1 MTGLTAQRA
10 SVGEDRIVLRI
21 VSAAVVLLLSAGACF
36 SQGVEK
42 ADANPVRL
50 GLILDMTGVYADVT
64 GAGSA
69 MAAKMAVEDFGG
81 KVLDRPIEILVADHQ
96 NKAEI
101 AAAQARRWFETQNVV
116 ALMDVAASATALAA
130 QDVAKQHDRIIILD
144 GPGTTRLTN
153 ENCAPQTVHYAY
165 DTYALGNAT
174 GAAIT
179 KAGGK
184 TWFFLAADYVFG
196 ADLERDASAAV
207 KANGG
212 AVLGDVRHPLNTA
225 DFSSFLLQAQASKAQ
240 IIGLANA
247 GGDLVQAVK
256 QASEFGL
263 GQSGQ
268 KLAALLMY
276 DTDVHAMGLEL
287 TQGMLTTSA
296 FYWDRTDA
304 TRAFSR
310 RYFERMGRMPNFVQA
325 GVYSSTMHYLEAVQ
339 AVGTLDTATVMKK
352 MKDTPIND
360 FYATNGR
367 IREDGRMVHDMYL
380 VEVKKPSESKY
391 PWDYF
396 KILATIPGDEAFLS
410 LGRSRCPL
418 IKK

>member
-1 MTGLTAQRA
+1 
-10 SVGEDRIVLRI
+10 
-21 VSAAVVLLLSAGACF
+21 
-36 SQGVEK
+36 
-42 ADANPVRL
+42 
-50 GLILDMTGVYADVT
+50 LILDMTGVYADAT

-130 QDVAKQHDRIIILD
+130 QDVAKQHDKIIILS
-144 GPGTTRLTN
+144 GPVTTRLTN

-165 DTYALGNAT
+165 YTYALDTAT
-174 GAAIT
+174 GTAIT

-184 TWFFLAADYVFG
+184 TWFFLAADYTFG
-196 ADLERDASAAV
+196 SDLERDASASV

-212 AVLGDVRHPLNTA
+212 SVLGDVRHPLNTA

-247 GGDLVQAVK
+247 GGDTDQAIK
-256 QASEFGL
+256 QAHEFGL
-263 GQSGQ
+263 TQSGQ

-276 DTDVHAMGLEL
+276 DTEVDAMGLEI
-287 TQGMLTTSA
+287 TQGMLTTSG
-296 FYWDRTDA
+296 FYWDRTEA

-310 RYFERMGRMPNFVQA
+310 RFFDRIGKMPNMSQA
-325 GVYSSTMHYLEAVQ
+325 GVYSSTMHYLEAVR
-339 AVGTLDTATVMKK
+339 AVGTLDTAAVMKK
-352 MKDTPIND
+352 IKETPIND
-360 FYATNGR
+360 FYADNGR
-367 IREDGRMVHDMYL
+367 IRDDGRMVHDMYL

-391 PWDYF
+391 PWDYTR
-396 KILATIPGDEAFLS
+396 IQ
-410 LGRSRCPL
+410 
-418 IKK
+418 

>member
-1 MTGLTAQRA
+1 M
-10 SVGEDRIVLRI
+10 LRL
-21 VSAAVVLLLSAGACF
+21 VSAAVFLLSSAWVCF
-36 SQGVEK
+36 SQGAEK
-42 ADANPVRL
+42 ADGDPIRL
-50 GLILDMTGVYADVT
+50 GLILDMSGVYADVT

-69 MAAKMAVEDFGG
+69 MAARMAVEDFGG
-81 KVLDRPIEILVADHQ
+81 TVLGRRIEILVADHQ

-130 QDVAKQHDRIIILD
+130 QDVAKQHDKIIILS

-165 DTYALGNAT
+165 DTYALGTAT

-184 TWFFLAADYVFG
+184 TWFFLAADYTFG
-196 ADLERDASAAV
+196 SDLERDASAAV

-212 AVLGDVRHPLNTA
+212 SVLGDVRHPLNTA

-247 GGDLVQAVK
+247 GGDTDRAIK
-256 QASEFGL
+256 QAHEFGL
-263 GQSGQ
+263 TQSGQ

-276 DTDVHAMGLEL
+276 DTDVHAMGLEI
-287 TQGMLTTSA
+287 TQGMLTTSG
-296 FYWDRTDA
+296 FYWDRTEA

-310 RYFERMGRMPNFVQA
+310 RFFDRIGKMPNMSQA

-339 AVGTLDTATVMKK
+339 AVGTLDTAAVMKK
-352 MKDTPIND
+352 MKEAPIND
-360 FYATNGR
+360 FYADNGR
-367 IREDGRMVHDMYL
+367 IRDDGRMVHDMYL
-380 VEVKKPSESKY
+380 VEAKKPSESKY
-391 PWDYF
+391 PRDYIRF
-396 KILATIPGDEAFLS
+396 WRPFRATRLS
-410 LGRSRCPL
+410 CPSNSPVAH
-418 IKK
+418 

>member
-1 MTGLTAQRA
+1 M
-10 SVGEDRIVLRI
+10 LRI
-21 VSAAVVLLLSAGACF
+21 VSAAVFLLLSAGACF
-36 SQGVEK
+36 PQDAEK
-42 ADANPVRL
+42 ADGDPIRL
-50 GLILDMTGVYADVT
+50 GLILDMSGVYADVT

-69 MAAKMAVEDFGG
+69 MAARMAVEDFGG
-81 KVLDRPIEILVADHQ
+81 TVLGRPIEILVADHQ

-130 QDVAKQHDRIIILD
+130 QDVAKQHDKIIILS

-165 DTYALGNAT
+165 DTYALGTAT

-184 TWFFLAADYVFG
+184 TWFFLAADYTFG
-196 ADLERDASAAV
+196 SDLERDASASV

-212 AVLGDVRHPLNTA
+212 SVLGDVRHPLNTA

-247 GGDLVQAVK
+247 GGDTDQTIK
-256 QASEFGL
+256 QAHEFGL
-263 GQSGQ
+263 TQSGQ

-276 DTDVHAMGLEL
+276 DTEVDAMGLEI
-287 TQGMLTTSA
+287 TQGMLTTSG
-296 FYWDRTDA
+296 FYWDRTEA

-310 RYFERMGRMPNFVQA
+310 RFFDRIGKMPNRRGPA
-325 GVYSSTMHYLEAVQ
+325 SIPRRCTISRPSRPSALS
-339 AVGTLDTATVMKK
+339 
-352 MKDTPIND
+352 
-360 FYATNGR
+360 
-367 IREDGRMVHDMYL
+367 IRR
-380 VEVKKPSESKY
+380 
-391 PWDYF
+391 
-396 KILATIPGDEAFLS
+396 
-410 LGRSRCPL
+410 RS
-418 IKK
+418 

>member
-1 MTGLTAQRA
+1 ML
-10 SVGEDRIVLRI
+10 LRI
-21 VSAAVVLLLSAGACF
+21 LSVVACLLLSAGTSFAQTTDKG
-36 SQGVEK
+36 SS
-42 ADANPVRL
+42 DPIRL
-50 GLILDMTGVYADVT
+50 GLILDMSGLYADLT

-81 KVLDRPIEILVADHQ
+81 IVLGRPIEILVADHQ
-96 NKAEI
+96 NKADV
-101 AAAQARRWFETQNVV
+101 AAAKAREWFDTQNVV
-116 ALMDVAASATALAA
+116 ALMDVAASSTALAA
-130 QDVAKQHDRIIILD
+130 QEIAKQRNKIIILN
-144 GPGTTRLTN
+144 GPGTARLTN

-174 GAAIT
+174 GQAIT
-179 KAGGK
+179 AAGGK
-184 TWFFLAADYVFG
+184 SWFFLTADYTFG
-196 ADLERDASAAV
+196 SDLERDASAAV
-207 KANGG
+207 KASGG
-212 AVLGDVRHPLNTA
+212 TVLGSVRHPINTA

-247 GGDLVQAVK
+247 GGDTVQAIK

-263 GQSGQ
+263 TQSGQ

-276 DTDVHAMGLEL
+276 DTDVHTLGLDIA
-287 TQGMLTTSA
+287 QGMLTTSG

-310 RYFERMGRMPNFVQA
+310 RYFERIGKMPNMSQA
-325 GVYSSTMHYLEAVQ
+325 GVYSATMHYLEAVK
-339 AVGTLDTATVMKK
+339 AAGTLDTAAVMQK

-360 FYATNGR
+360 FYATNGH

-380 VEVKKPSESKY
+380 VEAKKPSDSKY
-391 PWDYF
+391 AWDYY
-396 KILATIPGDEAFLS
+396 KILATIPGDKAFLP
-410 LGRSRCPL
+410 LEQSRCPL

>member
-1 MTGLTAQRA
+1 M
-10 SVGEDRIVLRI
+10 LRI
-21 VSAAVVLLLSAGACF
+21 VSAAIFLLLSAGACL
-36 SQGVEK
+36 SQVAEK
-42 ADANPVRL
+42 ADGDPIRL
-50 GLILDMTGVYADVT
+50 GLILDMSGVYADVT

-69 MAAKMAVEDFGG
+69 MAARMAVEDFGG
-81 KVLDRPIEILVADHQ
+81 TVLGRRIEILVADHQ

-130 QDVAKQHDRIIILD
+130 QDVAKQHDKIIILN

-165 DTYALGNAT
+165 DTYALGTAT

-184 TWFFLAADYVFG
+184 TWFFLAADYTFG
-196 ADLERDASAAV
+196 SDLERDASAAV

-212 AVLGDVRHPLNTA
+212 SVLGDVRHPLNTA

-247 GGDLVQAVK
+247 GGDTDQAIK
-256 QASEFGL
+256 QAHEFGL
-263 GQSGQ
+263 TQSGQ

-276 DTDVHAMGLEL
+276 DTDVHAMGLEI
-287 TQGMLTTSA
+287 TQGMLTTSG
-296 FYWDRTDA
+296 FYWDRTEA

-310 RYFERMGRMPNFVQA
+310 RFFDRIGKMPNMSQA

-339 AVGTLDTATVMKK
+339 AVGTLDTAAVMKK
-352 MKDTPIND
+352 MKETPIND
-360 FYATNGR
+360 FYADNGR
-367 IREDGRMVHDMYL
+367 IRDDGRMVHDMYL
-380 VEVKKPSESKY
+380 VEAKKPSESKY
-391 PWDYF
+391 PWDYY
-396 KILATIPGDEAFLS
+396 KILATIPGDAAFLP
-410 LGRSRCPL
+410 LEQSRCPL

>member
-1 MTGLTAQRA
+1 M
-10 SVGEDRIVLRI
+10 LRI
-21 VSAAVVLLLSAGACF
+21 ASAAIFLLLSAGACF
-36 SQGVEK
+36 SQVAEK
-42 ADANPVRL
+42 AHGDPIRL
-50 GLILDMTGVYADVT
+50 GLILDMSGVYADVT

-69 MAAKMAVEDFGG
+69 MAAKMAAEDFGG
-81 KVLDRPIEILVADHQ
+81 KVLGRPIEILVADHQ

-130 QDVAKQHDRIIILD
+130 QDVAKQHDKIIILS

-153 ENCAPQTVHYAY
+153 ENCAPQTIHYAY
-165 DTYALGNAT
+165 DTYALGTAT

-184 TWFFLAADYVFG
+184 TWFFVAADYTFG
-196 ADLERDASAAV
+196 SDLERDASASV

-212 AVLGDVRHPLNTA
+212 SVLGDVRHPLNTA

-247 GGDLVQAVK
+247 GGDTDQAIK
-256 QASEFGL
+256 QAHEFGL
-263 GQSGQ
+263 TQSGQ

-276 DTDVHAMGLEL
+276 DTDVHAMGLEI
-287 TQGMLTTSA
+287 TQGMLTTSG
-296 FYWDRTDA
+296 FYWDRTVA

-310 RYFERMGRMPNFVQA
+310 RFFDRIGKMPNMSQA
-325 GVYSSTMHYLEAVQ
+325 GVYSSTMHYLEAVR
-339 AVGTLDTATVMKK
+339 AVGTLDTAAVMKK
-352 MKDTPIND
+352 MKETPIND
-360 FYATNGR
+360 FYADNGR
-367 IREDGRMVHDMYL
+367 IRDDGRMVHDMYL
-380 VEVKKPSESKY
+380 VEAKKPSESKY
-391 PWDYF
+391 PWDYY
-396 KILATIPGDEAFLS
+396 KILATIPGDAAFLP
-410 LGRSRCPL
+410 LEQSRCPL